1 MHSVV
6 ILDNRRLLI
15 VLQKWANLLRCVI
28 RPTRGVFDANSASER
43 SRSPEHEAFFQREVK
58 ISAKYFGQRR
68 PDDVND
74 EDSAELMD
82 ALSRGESE
90 PRPEVLPAELVGT
103 SRHIQNHYVNK
114 WYLYFL

>member
-1 MHSVV
+1 M
-6 ILDNRRLLI
+6 
-15 VLQKWANLLRCVI
+15 
-28 RPTRGVFDANSASER
+28 
-43 SRSPEHEAFFQREVK
+43 
-58 ISAKYFGQRR
+58 
-68 PDDVND
+68 ND

-103 SRHIQNHYVNK
+103 SRHIQNHYANK